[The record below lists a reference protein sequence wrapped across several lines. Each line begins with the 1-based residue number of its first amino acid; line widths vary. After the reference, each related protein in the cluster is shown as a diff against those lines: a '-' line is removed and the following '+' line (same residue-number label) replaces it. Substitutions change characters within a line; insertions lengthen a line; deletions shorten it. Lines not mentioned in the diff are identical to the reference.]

1 MFYSL
6 KEIEYLI
13 EHLREHGNT
22 VINYNYVERFTLERI
37 KEDLRELGFDC
48 DVRIDTKDCPDSIY
62 DFEYD
67 HNRRIRVTY
76 PILPCVIISWKE
88 YNKYKVS

>member
-6 KEIEYLI
+6 EEIDYLLK
-13 EHLREHGNT
+13 HLREYGNT
-22 VINYNYVERFTLERI
+22 VINFNYAERFTLKRI
-37 KEDLRELGFDC
+37 EDDLRELGFDC
-48 DVRIDTKDCPDSIY
+48 TVRVDSENCPDSIY

-76 PILPCVIISWKE
+76 PILPCLIITWKE
-88 YNKYKVS
+88 YNKYKGG